1 MAVAVIKPFASIIAI
16 ALLGYSIVMRILD
29 HKESQEIN
37 SKVVNSLLNEI
48 KDIKSSVTTL
58 KARAGFKPNKE

>member
-1 MAVAVIKPFASIIAI
+1 MAVAVIKPFAAIIAI

-37 SKVVNSLLNEI
+37 SKVVNSLLDEMKEI
-48 KDIKSSVTTL
+48 RTHVSSIKL
-58 KARAGFKPNKE
+58 KLGFKPNKE